1 MLPTSVLTVPSPSSQ
16 VPLVVVK
23 TAAAERLR
31 RGGLTLRHDEL
42 KTPAGPSLVGAA
54 VRLTD
59 ERSRPLGTGLGAAPG
74 PTPLAI
80 RLFDRGDV
88 LLDDAELERRLQQAA
103 ALRAALFRSDLGA
116 ARRADRHADRHA
128 DRAEGSPSTGA
139 SAATLRR
146 DAYRLVHGE
155 ADGLPGLFIDRYGD
169 AAVVQTATA
178 AMDAR
183 KGHIAALL
191 RRRLGVTWVV
201 CRDDG
206 SARDVESLPRER
218 GILLDE
224 RTAAEVSA
232 PRAGAAA
239 LDRSTVTTLASFHD
253 AGSQMQADLLHDR
266 KTGSFLDQQDNHAR
280 AADYAERFFPQRSG
294 RTATALDA
302 FSYHGGFALA
312 LARSGLSVTA
322 CDEDAD
328 AVARARRNAAL
339 NRVSVDFRVENAFDL
354 LRRLESQGARFDV
367 VVVDPPALAKRG
379 RDRSSASAGAGAR
392 PGERSGAGPRDEN
405 SPWAR
410 AYRELNLRAI
420 RLLSP
425 GGLLVSC
432 SCSGR
437 VSPALFGEILQGA
450 AADARRSLQLLERR
464 GAGADH
470 PVLVNFPES
479 EYLKCWFLRALD

>member
-1 MLPTSVLTVPSPSSQ
+1 MLPTSVLTAPSPSSQ

-42 KTPAGPSLVGAA
+42 KSPAGPSLVGAA

-59 ERSRPLGTGLGAAPG
+59 ERGRPLGTGLGAAPG

-88 LLDDAELERRLQQAA
+88 LLDDAELERRLQKAA
-103 ALRAALFRSDLGA
+103 ELRAALFRSELGT
-116 ARRADRHADRHA
+116 
-128 DRAEGSPSTGA
+128 DRAEGRPSAGA
-139 SAATLRR
+139 SAATRRR

-232 PRAGAAA
+232 PQAGAAA
-239 LDRSTVTTLASFHD
+239 LDRSTVSTLASFHD

-266 KTGSFLDQQDNHAR
+266 KTGSFLDQQDNHAQ
-280 AADYAERFFPQRSG
+280 AADYAERFFPRRSG
-294 RTATALDA
+294 RAATALDA

-312 LARSGLSVTA
+312 LARSGIAVTA

-379 RDRSSASAGAGAR
+379 RDRSSVSAGAGAR

>member
-1 MLPTSVLTVPSPSSQ
+1 MLPTSGLTAPSPSSQ

-42 KTPAGPSLVGAA
+42 KSPAGPSLVGAA
-54 VRLTD
+54 VRLAD
-59 ERSRPLGTGLGAAPG
+59 ERGRPLGTGLGAAPG

-80 RLFDRGDV
+80 RLFDRDDV
-88 LLDDAELERRLQQAA
+88 LLDDAELGRRLQQAA
-103 ALRAALFRSDLGA
+103 ELRAALFRSDS
-116 ARRADRHADRHA
+116 DA
-128 DRAEGSPSTGA
+128 DRADA
-139 SAATLRR
+139 KAATGSGTAPLRR

-191 RRRLGVTWVV
+191 RRHLGVTWVV

-224 RTAAEVSA
+224 RTATAVNA
-232 PRAGAAA
+232 ARGGAAA
-239 LDRSTVTTLASFHD
+239 LDRAAVSTLASFHD

-280 AADYAERFFPQRSG
+280 AADYAERLFPRRPG
-294 RTATALDA
+294 RAATALDA

-354 LRRLESQGARFDV
+354 LRRLEAQGTHFDV

-379 RDRSSASAGAGAR
+379 RDRSSSPAGASTR
-392 PGERSGAGPRDEN
+392 PNERGGAGPRDEN

-437 VSPALFGEILQGA
+437 VSPALFGELLQGA
-450 AADARRSLQLLERR
+450 AADARRSLQLLERH